1 MYVRPFGGFLASIAL
16 LSTGCLFRTVE
27 VEGYNL
33 DKDGWENAQ
42 AEVRQRASFELRCPK
57 EQLKLTLLA
66 AMGPHDVK
74 MNAAKQIG
82 VDGCGHRLVY
92 VDANGSWVLNS
103 SDGEAK

>member
-1 MYVRPFGGFLASIAL
+1 MSMRPSGGLLASIAL
-16 LSTGCLFRTVE
+16 LSAGCLFKTVD
-27 VEGYNL
+27 VAGYNL

-42 AEVRQRASFELRCPK
+42 TEVRQRASFELRCPK
-57 EQLKLTLLA
+57 EQLQLTLLA
-66 AMGPHDVK
+66 AFGPHEVK
-74 MNAAKQIG
+74 MNVAKQIG